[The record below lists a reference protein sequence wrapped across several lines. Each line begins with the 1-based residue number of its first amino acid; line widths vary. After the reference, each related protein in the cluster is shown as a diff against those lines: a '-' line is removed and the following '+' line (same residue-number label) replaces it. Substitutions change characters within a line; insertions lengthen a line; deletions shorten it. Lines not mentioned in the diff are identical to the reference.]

1 MRGAWAWGMDAILFG
16 LKRAHHASLRF
27 GHAVLAPF
35 GLTPA
40 RFDAMFALHREG
52 GFMAQ
57 SKLRRSLGI
66 ARSTM
71 TRMLVSLERLG
82 LLERTPRRYT
92 RLVRMTQVGASV
104 VRRAAGYVLGRYVA
118 YRTVARAIRLG
129 PRSPHLQTRGHFD
142 SLLSKFRRTLGDRA
156 TLYYPWDPDD

>member
-1 MRGAWAWGMDAILFG
+1 MDAILFG

-27 GHAVLAPF
+27 GHEVLAPF

-57 SKLRRSLGI
+57 RKLRRSLGI
-66 ARSTM
+66 ARSTT
-71 TRMLVSLERLG
+71 TRLLVSLERLG
-82 LLERTPRRYT
+82 FLERGPRRYT
-92 RLVRMTQVGASV
+92 RFVQMTRLGASV
-104 VRRAAGYVLGRYVA
+104 MRRAIGHVLGRYLA

-129 PRSPHLQTRGHFD
+129 PRSSHFVTRGYFD
-142 SLLSKFRRTLGDRA
+142 SLLGKFRRTLGDQA

>member
-1 MRGAWAWGMDAILFG
+1 MDAILFG

-27 GHAVLAPF
+27 GHEVLAPF

-40 RFDAMFALHREG
+40 RFDVMFALHREG

-57 SKLRRSLGI
+57 RQLRRRLGI

-71 TRMLVSLERLG
+71 ARMLVSLERIG
-82 LLERTPRRYT
+82 LLERSPRQYT
-92 RLVRMTQVGASV
+92 RSVQVTRLGAAV
-104 VRRAAGYVLGRYVA
+104 IRRAVAYVLGRYVA
-118 YRTVARAIRLG
+118 YRRVARAIRLG
-129 PRSPHLQTRGHFD
+129 PRSSHLETRGYLD
-142 SLLSKFRRTLGDRA
+142 SLLSKFRQRLGDRA